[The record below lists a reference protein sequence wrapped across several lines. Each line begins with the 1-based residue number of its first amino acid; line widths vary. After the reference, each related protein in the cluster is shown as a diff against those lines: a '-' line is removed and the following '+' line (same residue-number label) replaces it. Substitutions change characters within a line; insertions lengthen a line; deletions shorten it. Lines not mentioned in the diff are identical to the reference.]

1 MSGFQLYPMALR
13 NAEGEVKIVRNSAEE
28 KDLLDQ
34 GYERPG
40 TSNPAA
46 FTAQAGG
53 HTIQPRAEWPKYIDG
68 KVVQDPSLPPP
79 TPKGSYPRW
88 VNGKI
93 VQDPSLKPPG
103 EYPKW
108 RDGQVV
114 ENEEEDIAALMDA
127 DEEMRVPAFERS
139 QERDRLLS
147 EAGKLGLHVDG
158 RWGLTRLR
166 EVVGVRKPAAGE

>member
-1 MSGFQLYPMALR
+1 
-13 NAEGEVKIVRNSAEE
+13 
-28 KDLLDQ
+28 
-34 GYERPG
+34 
-40 TSNPAA
+40 
-46 FTAQAGG
+46 
-53 HTIQPRAEWPKYIDG
+53 
-68 KVVQDPSLPPP
+68 VQDPSLPPP

-139 QERDRLLS
+139 QERDQLLS

-158 RWGLTRLR
+158 RWSLTRLR
-166 EVVGVRKPAAGE
+166 EVVGRRKPAAGE